1 MAGKK
6 MFILYALLIMAL
18 LSSMPHAAAPT
29 PSQCGLLPSSM
40 AAVLKSTA
48 PWYCPI
54 NGQIYSVW
62 ASELPIALVALLLAF
77 TIAALIFMIG
87 VAFKSERIRN
97 FGIGELYE
105 STASAIIVVLFLY
118 ISAVVFGLGPA
129 AVVGGINPYATAL
142 NLMLSTINQA
152 EILYSSIY
160 PIYLTDTFYTS
171 ITADIYIQD
180 YNITAPISYAKLL
193 YTFPLQ
199 TFFIQPSLALTG
211 FLTDGIAALYAQ
223 YYLIVFFSIAAIP
236 VFLVPGVI
244 FRIFFPTR
252 ALGGV
257 MMAIG
262 IAFYLVMPTLFAVAY
277 YFTTPQ
283 LLHGLQSTTAQLNR
297 WGGGTGSQQNAL
309 GPTSPLAE
317 SLSSTQSAM
326 SSFWLL
332 ILFYPALIIAVSYVF
347 ITQVANFIGGANRV
361 GGKMRSFV

>member
-1 MAGKK
+1 MASKK
-6 MFILYALLIMAL
+6 LVMLYAFLIIALLIPV
-18 LSSMPHAAAPT
+18 SHASLP

-40 AAVLKSTA
+40 AKLLSSTA

-54 NGQIYSVW
+54 NGQIYSTW
-62 ASELPIALVALLLAF
+62 ESELPLALVALLLAF

-87 VAFKSERIRN
+87 VAFKNDRIRN

-118 ISAVVFGLGPA
+118 VSAVIFGLGPA
-129 AVVGGINPYATAL
+129 IVVGGINPYATSI
-142 NLMLSTINQA
+142 NLILSTINQA

-160 PIYLTDTFYTS
+160 PVYLTDSFYTT
-171 ITADIYIQD
+171 ITASIYVQD
-180 YNITAPISYAKLL
+180 YNLTPPLSYAKLL

-199 TFFIQPSLALTG
+199 TFFLQPSIAIAG
-211 FLTDGIAALYAQ
+211 FLVDGIAALYAQ

-236 VFLVPGVI
+236 AFIVPGVI

-257 MMAIG
+257 MIAIG
-262 IAFYLVMPTLFAVAY
+262 VAFYLVMPTLFAVAY
-277 YFTTPQ
+277 YFTSPQ
-283 LLHGLQSTTAQLNR
+283 LLHGLETVTTQLNR
-297 WGGGTGSQQNAL
+297 WGSGTGSQQNAL
-309 GPTSPLAE
+309 SPTSPLAE
-317 SLSSTQSAM
+317 SLSSAQSAL

-347 ITQVANFIGGANRV
+347 ITQVANFIGGASRV